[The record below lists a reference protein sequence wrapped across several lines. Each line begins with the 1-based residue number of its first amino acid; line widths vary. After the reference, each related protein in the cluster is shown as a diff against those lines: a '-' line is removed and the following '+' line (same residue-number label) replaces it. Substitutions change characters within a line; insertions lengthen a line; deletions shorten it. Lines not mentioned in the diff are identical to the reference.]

1 MQKLVIASN
10 NPGKLREFQFLLQ
23 PLGIEVLTQAQLG
36 IGEAEE
42 PHPTFIENA
51 LAKARHVSRLCGLP
65 ALADDSGICV
75 TALGNAPGVLSA
87 RYAGDKRGCDRAEG
101 SLLHGSSG
109 APTGLPLTGALLAE
123 PADCGSSRNAASPPS
138 METSRELARR
148 QADQRNNEKL
158 LHDMQGLTDRR
169 AHYYCVLALLHHAND
184 SQPLIAEGEWHGE
197 IALQP
202 SGVGGFGYDPLF
214 WLPEFG
220 KTSAQLEHEQKHAIS
235 HRGKA
240 LRVLLE
246 KLKTA

>member
-36 IGEAEE
+36 IAEAEE
-42 PHPTFIENA
+42 PHATFVENA
-51 LAKARHVSRLCGLP
+51 LAKARHVSRLSGLP

-75 TALGNAPGVLSA
+75 TALGGAPGVLSA
-87 RYAGDKRGCDRAEG
+87 RYAGDKRGCGTLLIKPLAIRLGEPTTLAE
-101 SLLHGSSG
+101 SLVM
-109 APTGLPLTGALLAE
+109 AE
-123 PADCGSSRNAASPPS
+123 PADCGSGRTAASPRSPES
-138 METSRELARR
+138 SRELARR

-158 LHDMQGLTDRR
+158 LRDMQGVADRR
-169 AHYYCVLALLHHAND
+169 AHYYCVLVLLHHAD
-184 SQPLIAEGEWHGE
+184 DPQPLIAEGEWHGE
-197 IALQP
+197 IAHEER
-202 SGVGGFGYDPLF
+202 GDGGFGYDPLF

-220 KTSAQLEHEQKHAIS
+220 KTSAQLEREQKHAIS

-246 KLKTA
+246 RLKDF